1 MKHLQPQTSPT
12 PSENLSR
19 WPSYIVAVAGILISL
34 LWCYF
39 LILQSD
45 SQLKRIIRLQTE
57 HVTKDIRNQLEIR
70 ISALKHVAKRLERLK
85 IKDYTQWQE
94 NVVAYINDYAGFEAI
109 AWLDPDLHIRWLAPQ
124 GDTAVQ
130 ALYTRFISE
139 HTQTIKKIGLQ
150 IPVWISPPID
160 ITRPDDRDFFVIVPL
175 VTNNKEPQGYLASLI
190 SARDLFNIQLNAT
203 NYSVDIMDGNQK
215 IFQYGSPISNPRE
228 PWISSTLFN
237 IYGTVWKVDAKPS
250 ATFLDSL
257 GNALPWVTL
266 LLGISVSILFAVTI
280 HLTQITKQRAKSL
293 DSMNQDLK
301 NEIHERTLAEETK
314 QKLEKALL
322 QGQKLQAIGTLAG
335 GIAHD
340 FNNILYAIIGFA
352 EMSRDDVPRDSVI
365 YKNLGRVLEASHRGR
380 ELISRILAFSR
391 RQQHDFHTIQLK
403 TTVESVLGL
412 LKPTIP
418 AGVTINF
425 VCSLSDECS
434 VLGNQTQLHQVLINM
449 INNAVDAM
457 DGEGTITIRL
467 SHALASNPFLD
478 QFPQLAKKNYC
489 KIDVIDTGYGMDLN
503 TMERVFEPFFTTK
516 EVGRGTGLGLATA
529 HAIVQEHQGDITV
542 ESQLG
547 HGATFTILLPEYS
560 GMYKGEKH
568 DEDFTSRG

>member
-1 MKHLQPQTSPT
+1 MKHLQPQIP
-12 PSENLSR
+12 PAPPEILSR
-19 WPSYIVAVAGILISL
+19 WPSYIVATVGILISL

-39 LILQSD
+39 LMLQSD
-45 SQLKRIIRLQTE
+45 IQLKRIIRLQTE

-70 ISALKHVAKRLERLK
+70 ISALKHVAKRLERVK

-109 AWLDPDLHIRWLAPQ
+109 AWINPDLHIKWLAPQ
-124 GDTAVQ
+124 EDTATQ
-130 ALYTRFISE
+130 TLYTNFIS
-139 HTQTIKKIGLQ
+139 QNAQIIKKIGRQ
-150 IPVWISPPID
+150 IPVWISPPVD
-160 ITRPDDRDFFVIVPL
+160 MTHPDDRGFFVIVPL
-175 VTNNKEPQGYLASLI
+175 VTNDKQPQGYLVSLI

-228 PWISSTLFN
+228 PWVSSTLFN

-257 GNALPWVTL
+257 GNALPWITL
-266 LLGISVSILFAVTI
+266 LLGVSISILFAVN
-280 HLTQITKQRAKSL
+280 LRLAQISKQRAKSL
-293 DSMNQDLK
+293 DVTNQDLK
-301 NEIHERTLAEETK
+301 NEIGERIHAEETK

-340 FNNILYAIIGFA
+340 FNNLLYAIIGYT
-352 EMSRDDVPRDSVI
+352 EMSRDDVPKNSIVH
-365 YKNLGRVLEASHRGR
+365 KNLGKVLEASHRGR

-391 RQQHDFHTIQLK
+391 RQQHDFHPIQLK

-425 VCSLSDECS
+425 TCALSDTCS
-434 VLGNQTQLHQVLINM
+434 VLGNQTQLHQVLINI
-449 INNAVDAM
+449 INNSVDAM
-457 DGEGTITIRL
+457 DGEGTITIKL
-467 SHALASNPFLD
+467 GHVTPHAPLLE
-478 QFPQLAKKNYC
+478 QFPQLEKKNYC
-489 KIDVIDTGYGMDLN
+489 KIEVIDTGYGMDVN
-503 TMERVFEPFFTTK
+503 TMERIFEPFFTTK
-516 EVGRGTGLGLATA
+516 EVGKGTGLGLATA
-529 HAIVQEHQGDITV
+529 HAIVQEHQGDIAAQ
-542 ESQLG
+542 SQLG
-547 HGATFTILLPEYS
+547 QGTTFVVLLPEYS
-560 GMYKGEKH
+560 AAHKGEH
-568 DEDFTSRG
+568 DDENSTG